1 MNSLSCLQ
9 DMNFSRAQRILH
21 SLITRVTVLAL
32 SLIAVGCNLHNFEQ
46 TSRYA
51 ETKLVLDSANFE
63 TEVAHAEGEA
73 SCFYI
78 LLSIPLCKNQN
89 IATIAWNRM
98 RDQAQMEG
106 KSAQFVNV
114 FEDHSV
120 RWNFLSIFYL
130 EYYSV
135 SANVIV
141 YKQPEQQSEKS
152 VRHLALDKNLTSI
165 NTLINTK

>member
-1 MNSLSCLQ
+1 MNSLSCLKGMSFFR
-9 DMNFSRAQRILH
+9 DQRILH
-21 SLITRVTVLAL
+21 SLITRLTVLAL

-46 TSRYA
+46 TTRDT
-51 ETKLVLDSANFE
+51 ETKFVLDSANFE

-78 LLSIPLCKNQN
+78 LFSIPLCKNQN

-98 RDQAQMEG
+98 RGQAQIEG

-135 SANVIV
+135 SANAVV
-141 YKQPEQQSEKS
+141 YKQQDP
-152 VRHLALDKNLTSI
+152 
-165 NTLINTK
+165 

>member
-1 MNSLSCLQ
+1 MSSMPPLRN
-9 DMNFSRAQRILH
+9 MNFSQAQRILH
-21 SLITRVTVLAL
+21 SLISKVTILAL
-32 SLIAVGCNLHNFEQ
+32 ALITVGCAAHNFEQ

-51 ETKLVLDSANFE
+51 ETKFVLDSANFE
-63 TEVAHAEGEA
+63 TEVAHAKGEA

-78 LLSIPLCKNQN
+78 LLMVPLCKNQN

-135 SANVIV
+135 SADVIV
-141 YKQPEQQSEKS
+141 YQQPNQ
-152 VRHLALDKNLTSI
+152 
-165 NTLINTK
+165 

>member
-1 MNSLSCLQ
+1 MNSRARLLN
-9 DMNFSRAQRILH
+9 MKFSQALRVLF
-21 SLITRVTVLAL
+21 SLMARVTVLTL
-32 SLIAVGCNLHNFEQ
+32 SLIIVGCSLHNFDQ

-51 ETKLVLDSANFE
+51 EAKFTLESANFE
-63 TEVAHAEGEA
+63 TEVVHAVGEA

-89 IATIAWNRM
+89 IATIAWKKM
-98 RDQAQMEG
+98 RHEAQMEG

-114 FEDHSV
+114 LEDHYF
-120 RWNFLSIFYL
+120 RWNLFNIFYQ

-141 YKQPEQQSEKS
+141 YKQPNQ
-152 VRHLALDKNLTSI
+152 
-165 NTLINTK
+165 

>member
-1 MNSLSCLQ
+1 MNSLLRQ
-9 DMNFSRAQRILH
+9 GNMNFFRARPVFH
-21 SLITRVTVLAL
+21 SLIPRATVLAL
-32 SLIAVGCNLHNFEQ
+32 SLITVGCNLHNFEQ

-51 ETKLVLDSANFE
+51 ETKFSLDSANFE
-63 TEVAHAEGEA
+63 TEIAHAVGEA

-78 LLSIPLCKNQN
+78 LFSIPVCKNQN
-89 IATIAWNRM
+89 IATIAWDKM
-98 RDQAQMEG
+98 RDQAQIEG

-135 SANVIV
+135 SADVIV
-141 YKQPEQQSEKS
+141 YQQPNQ
-152 VRHLALDKNLTSI
+152 
-165 NTLINTK
+165 

>member
-1 MNSLSCLQ
+1 MNSISRLR
-9 DMNFSRAQRILH
+9 DMNFFQIQRILH
-21 SLITRVTVLAL
+21 SLITRVSILAL
-32 SLIAVGCNLHNFEQ
+32 TLTTVGCNLHNFEQ
-46 TSRYA
+46 TTRYT
-51 ETKLVLDSANFE
+51 ETKLTLDSANFK
-63 TEVAHAEGEA
+63 TELAHAKGEA

-78 LLSIPLCKNQN
+78 LLSVPLCKNQN

-98 RDQAQMEG
+98 RDRAQMEG

-120 RWNFLSIFYL
+120 RWNFLYIFYL

-141 YKQPEQQSEKS
+141 YKPPG
-152 VRHLALDKNLTSI
+152 L
-165 NTLINTK
+165 

>member
-1 MNSLSCLQ
+1 MNSLPRLRN
-9 DMNFSRAQRILH
+9 MNFFRSQRILH
-21 SLITRVTVLAL
+21 SLITRVSILAL
-32 SLIAVGCNLHNFEQ
+32 SLLIVGCNLHNFEQ
-46 TSRYA
+46 TSRYT
-51 ETKLVLDSANFE
+51 ETKFTLDSANFE
-63 TEVAHAEGEA
+63 TELAHVKGEA

-78 LLSIPLCKNQN
+78 LLSVPLCKNQN

-98 RDQAQMEG
+98 RDRAQMEG

-120 RWNFLSIFYL
+120 RWNFLYIFYL

-141 YKQPEQQSEKS
+141 YKPPG
-152 VRHLALDKNLTSI
+152 L
-165 NTLINTK
+165 

>member
-1 MNSLSCLQ
+1 MNIRPHLGG
-9 DMNFSRAQRILH
+9 MNFFRSQRIFH
-21 SLITRVTVLAL
+21 SRITRISILAL
-32 SLIAVGCNLHNFEQ
+32 SLITVGCAAHDFEQ
-46 TSRYA
+46 ASRYA
-51 ETKLVLDSANFE
+51 ETKFTLDSANFE

-78 LLSIPLCKNQN
+78 LLTVPLCKNQN

-141 YKQPEQQSEKS
+141 YKQPNQ
-152 VRHLALDKNLTSI
+152 
-165 NTLINTK
+165 